1 VGRNWQPFFVKSIEK
16 NERKRQAKSE
26 DEEVAAA
33 HRLYFFA
40 VNGIQ
45 HYESDFDIRD
55 VNQLLNAI
63 RPIEENS
70 SQPFLK
76 LFTRTSLAVSRNM
89 ATVVL
94 EPDQIHRLPDIL
106 CGKEVMTDGAGRISK
121 SLAVAV
127 TAKVSLT
134 PCYFCCSFYG
144 ELGRVAAVLGADVH
158 SCLGSL
164 APQLSLALPILSI
177 LIRRSIVRNL
187 MPS

>member
-1 VGRNWQPFFVKSIEK
+1 MGRNWQPFFVKSIER

-26 DEEVAAA
+26 DDEVAAA

-45 HYESDFDIRD
+45 HYESDSDVRD
-55 VNQLLNAI
+55 VKQLLDAI

-94 EPDQIHRLPDIL
+94 EPDQIHRLPDIM
-106 CGKEVMTDGAGRISK
+106 CGKDFMTDGAGRISK
-121 SLAVAV
+121 SLAVVV
-127 TAKVSLT
+127 TAKVSLI
-134 PCYFCCSFYG
+134 PCYFCCFFYG
-144 ELGRVAAVLGADVH
+144 ELGGWKLCWEPTCIFVWGA
-158 SCLGSL
+158 
-164 APQLSLALPILSI
+164 
-177 LIRRSIVRNL
+177 
-187 MPS
+187 

>member
-1 VGRNWQPFFVKSIEK
+1 MGRDWQPFFVKSIER

-26 DEEVAAA
+26 DDEVAAA

-40 VNGIQ
+40 VHGIQ
-45 HYESDFDIRD
+45 HYESDSDIRD
-55 VNQLLNAI
+55 VSQLLDVI
-63 RPIEENS
+63 RPIEENR

-106 CGKEVMTDGAGRISK
+106 CGKDKMTDGAGRISK

-134 PCYFCCSFYG
+134 PCYLLFLLWG
-144 ELGRVAAVLGADVH
+144 VGRVEAVLGADMH
-158 SCLGSL
+158 LCLGSL
-164 APQLSLALPILSI
+164 APQLSLAIPILSI
-177 LIRRSIVRNL
+177 LIRWSIVRNL
-187 MPS
+187 KPS